1 LENAAGIV
9 VSCDPFYGQL
19 FYREDVIPGL
29 WPYFYVLQSEVS
41 EDGSV
46 NLELDLQVL
55 RVRDLLRD
63 EVG

>member
-1 LENAAGIV
+1 LENAARIV
-9 VSCDPFYGQL
+9 VSCDPFCGQL

-29 WPYFYVLQSEVS
+29 WPYFHVLESDVS
-41 EDGSV
+41 EDGSM
-46 NLELDLQVL
+46 NLELDLQIL